1 MRVGLNAGLHNG
13 LAGVNPYFVGL
24 SADYLMNITSLLHK
38 DNPVRMFELIGVAG
52 GEYQLLYRTGNW
64 SHAGGFRLGMQTR
77 FNFSPLTFFYLE
89 PRIGIY
95 SDGIDRIKTWMRY
108 DWEASLMAGL
118 GYRLLSDPVRRKAP
132 FSEPIKVFSFLRE
145 AVWRLH

>member
-1 MRVGLNAGLHNG
+1 
-13 LAGVNPYFVGL
+13 
-24 SADYLMNITSLLHK
+24 MNITSLLHK

-95 SDGIDRIKTWMRY
+95 SDGIDGIKDLDALRLGGFVDGRLRLSFTIGPG
-108 DWEASLMAGL
+108 AS
-118 GYRLLSDPVRRKAP
+118 
-132 FSEPIKVFSFLRE
+132 
-145 AVWRLH
+145 

>member
-1 MRVGLNAGLHNG
+1 
-13 LAGVNPYFVGL
+13 
-24 SADYLMNITSLLHK
+24 MNITSLLHK

-95 SDGIDRIKTWMRY
+95 SDGIDGIKTWMRY

-132 FSEPIKVFSFLRE
+132 FSEPIKVSSFLRE

>member
-1 MRVGLNAGLHNG
+1 
-13 LAGVNPYFVGL
+13 
-24 SADYLMNITSLLHK
+24 
-38 DNPVRMFELIGVAG
+38 MFELIGVAG

-95 SDGIDRIKTWMRY
+95 SDGIDGIKTWMRY

-132 FSEPIKVFSFLRE
+132 FSEPIKVSSFLRE